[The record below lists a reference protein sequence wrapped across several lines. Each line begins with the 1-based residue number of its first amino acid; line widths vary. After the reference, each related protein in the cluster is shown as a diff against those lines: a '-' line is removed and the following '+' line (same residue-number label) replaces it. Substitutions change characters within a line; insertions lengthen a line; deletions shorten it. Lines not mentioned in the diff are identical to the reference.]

1 LAAHAAGI
9 NTQESFTCK
18 KKIIALALMSAF
30 VAPAAFADTD
40 KDELEKLRV
49 LVQELDQ
56 KIRAL
61 EHKLEQKSAAVTPAR
76 ASTAAKTPP
85 SVATTTD
92 VTLYGRVNMD
102 FESVKNDRVPAV
114 TTANSANRVQSNASR
129 IGVKGSKAL
138 GGDLSA
144 IWQLEVQ
151 IDPANGGG
159 TPFNGTR
166 NSNIGLKSNFGT
178 VFAGNWDTPYKVAH
192 NKIELFDNAAIF
204 SATNLIGRSGANN
217 AGNTAV
223 TAVNNNT
230 RQSSV
235 LQYWTPNLNGFQG
248 KIAFSP
254 DSGQTTT
261 TNKTK
266 LSLSGTYEND
276 MLYGALAYESRPDQ
290 TTASMTDN
298 ATRLVGAYKF
308 DDGLVGLAYEHLSVG
323 TAVATSE
330 SQGNWELAGQYKFGS
345 SNLGAFYVRNGNLG
359 ARPNTGAD
367 MYTLRY
373 GYNFAKYIEL
383 YGAYTRLGNDASANY
398 STLTATAIGTV
409 GAATTNGSTQT
420 GLGMGMIYSF

>member
-1 LAAHAAGI
+1 M
-9 NTQESFTCK
+9 K
-18 KKIIALALMSAF
+18 RKIIVLALMAAF
-30 VAPAAFADTD
+30 VTPTAFADTD
-40 KDELEKLRV
+40 KAELAKLRA
-49 LVQELDQ
+49 LVQALDQ
-56 KIRAL
+56 KISAL
-61 EHKLEQKSAAVTPAR
+61 EHKLEQKSETPSPAQ
-76 ASTAAKTPP
+76 ASTATKTTP
-85 SVATTTD
+85 SVATATD
-92 VTLYGRVNMD
+92 VTLYGRVNVD
-102 FESVKNDRVPAV
+102 FESVRNDKVSLA
-114 TTANSANRVQSNASR
+114 TTATSANRVQSNASR
-129 IGVKGSKAL
+129 FGVKGSKAL
-138 GGDLSA
+138 DGELAA

-151 IDPANGGG
+151 VDPANGGG

-166 NSNIGLKSNFGT
+166 NSNIGLKGNFGT
-178 VFAGNWDTPYKVAH
+178 IFVGNWDTPYKGAH
-192 NKIELFDNAAIF
+192 NKIELFDNATIF

-223 TAVNNNT
+223 TAVNYNT

-235 LQYWTPNLNGFQG
+235 LQYWTPNIHGFQG
-248 KIAFSP
+248 KVAFSP

-290 TTASMTDN
+290 TVPSMTDN

-308 DDGLVGLAYEHLSVG
+308 GEGEVGLAYERLSVG

-330 SQGNWELAGQYKFGS
+330 SQNNWELAGQYKFGN

-359 ARPNTGAD
+359 ARLNTGAD

-383 YGAYTRLGNDASANY
+383 YGAYTRLSNNASANY
-398 STLTATAIGTV
+398 STLTSTAIGTV